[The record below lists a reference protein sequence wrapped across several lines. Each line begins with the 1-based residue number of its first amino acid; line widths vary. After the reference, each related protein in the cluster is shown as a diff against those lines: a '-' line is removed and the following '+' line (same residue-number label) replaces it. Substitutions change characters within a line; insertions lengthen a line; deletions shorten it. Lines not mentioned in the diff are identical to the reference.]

1 MEELPM
7 IKTVLVDDD
16 ANSRRAAKAALK
28 EYDEIDVAAE
38 FDCGNALFEY
48 LESNGAE
55 LVFLDIELEKETG
68 FEIASRLRE
77 KYPDIMFVFLTGH
90 STYAID
96 GYDFQPVNFLTKPI
110 NPDKLRR
117 TVELVRGK
125 SSGSSSFKSGRIIF
139 KCIKGYNVIN
149 TKDICYIE
157 RRGRKNW
164 LVTDKE
170 ELQIAYYTMGELM
183 DMLAGYGFFLCHQ
196 SYIIALDKVEA
207 IYEEGRLLYYAR
219 LRGCEAGIPISRG
232 HYDELRR
239 AVGEIGGAF
248 RI

>member
-1 MEELPM
+1 M

-16 ANSRRAAKAALK
+16 ANSRRAAAAALK
-28 EYDEIDVAAE
+28 DYEEINVAAE
-38 FDCGNALFEY
+38 FDCGEALFEY
-48 LESNGAE
+48 LENNSAE

-68 FEIASRLRE
+68 FEIAAKLRD
-77 KYPDIMFVFLTGH
+77 KYPEIMFVFLTGH

-117 TVELVRGK
+117 TIDLVLDR
-125 SSGSSSFKSGRIIF
+125 SSGKKSFKSGKIMF
-139 KCIKGYNVIN
+139 KCIKGYNLID

-164 LVTDKE
+164 LVTGKGE
-170 ELQIAYYTMGELM
+170 VQIAYYTMGELM
-183 DMLAGYGFFLCHQ
+183 DMLEGYGFFLCHQ
-196 SYIIALDKVEA
+196 SYIISLDKIEA

-219 LRGCEAGIPISRG
+219 LRGCAAGIPISRG

-239 AVGEIGGAF
+239 AVKEIGGAV

>member
-1 MEELPM
+1 M

-16 ANSRRAAKAALK
+16 ANSRRAAAAALK
-28 EYDEIDVAAE
+28 EYEDIEVAAE
-38 FDCGNALFEY
+38 LDCGDALFEY
-48 LESNGAE
+48 LESGGAE
-55 LVFLDIELEKETG
+55 LVFLDIELARETG
-68 FEIASRLRE
+68 FEIAERLRAE
-77 KYPDIMFVFLTGH
+77 YPDVMFVFLTGH

-117 TVELVRGK
+117 TIGLVRDKSAGK
-125 SSGSSSFKSGRIIF
+125 RSFKTGRIMF
-139 KCIKGYNVIN
+139 KCIKGYKVVN
-149 TKDICYIE
+149 TGDICCIE

-183 DMLAGYGFFLCHQ
+183 DMLEGYGFFLCHQ
-196 SYIIALDKVEA
+196 SYIIALDKVET

-219 LRGCEAGIPISRG
+219 LRGCAAAIPISRG

-239 AVGEIGGAF
+239 AVGEIGGAL
-248 RI
+248 RL